1 MLATRLSLQPVRD
14 KDFESM
20 LALRIEAMRP
30 SLERLGR
37 FDPARARERLVAG
50 FAPKYMQHIVLD
62 GSERIGFVTVKPE
75 RDAAG
80 LEVLRL
86 DHLYLRTAHQG
97 QGVGAW
103 VMTWVKAR
111 ARAQAITSTGIIDVT
126 ALRDS
131 DANRFYLAHGFVLQ
145 LGEPLDM
152 HYRWQ
157 AAGAS
162 A

>member
-1 MLATRLSLQPVRD
+1 MLATRLSLQPVRAE
-14 KDFESM
+14 DFESM

-37 FDPARARERLVAG
+37 FDPARARERLLAG
-50 FAPKYMQHIVLD
+50 FAPKHMRHIVLD

-75 RDAAG
+75 LDAAG

-103 VMTWVKAR
+103 VMAWVKA
-111 ARAQAITSTGIIDVT
+111 QAMNGKRIVDVT

-131 DANRFYLAHGFVLQ
+131 EANRFYQANGFMLKSE
-145 LGEPLDM
+145 EPLDI
-152 HYRWQ
+152 HYRWRANG
-157 AAGAS
+157 AAA
-162 A
+162 